1 MQNGNGENM
10 AKYQRHTGSD
20 LLDDRGRLTPDL
32 VNQYLA
38 GIGAFDLLTADQEV
52 ELAQRIEAG
61 NAARRA
67 LDAGEPTDA

>member
-1 MQNGNGENM
+1 MKQRQSGN
-10 AKYQRHTGSD
+10 D

-52 ELAQRIEAG
+52 ELAQRIETG
-61 NAARRA
+61 NLAARS
-67 LDAGEPTDA
+67 LHPVT

>member
-1 MQNGNGENM
+1 MGIGEHM
-10 AKYQRHTGSD
+10 ATKQRHHGND

-61 NAARRA
+61 NHARE
-67 LDAGEPTDA
+67 LLEDG